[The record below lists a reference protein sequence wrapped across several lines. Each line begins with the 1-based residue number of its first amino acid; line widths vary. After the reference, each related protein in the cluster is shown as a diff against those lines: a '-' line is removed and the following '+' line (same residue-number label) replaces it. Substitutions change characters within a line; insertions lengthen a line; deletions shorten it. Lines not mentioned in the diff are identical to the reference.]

1 MTRSSVF
8 DASASSRLQ
17 LESAIRSSQRA
28 RQLTEQDAALVL
40 SYCKW
45 LRKRE
50 FQRQSNETRAKCG
63 LPPSSSPVFLDQA
76 AASQIYQLI
85 AQEIRSSLGYALLGI
100 GEPNAVEAAV
110 MTRKA
115 PSSSLGQAGAKG
127 RMKRAELQLSRI
139 QKFVG
144 GGKRVIRGIAS
155 TPSTDRMGD
164 IVEPL
169 GGTWKLPLPLLWNH
183 HHDHPIGWVRS
194 AKASRAGIEIEA
206 EFAEGIGKAD
216 EVWRMVELGLLDS
229 FSIGFRTLAVEPI
242 ATGVRFTSWELYEVS
257 VVTVPANAD
266 AKIRRSQ
273 SGSTSSLGSTRSPRK
288 DGVPLVAASVRLLD
302 GKGAVKLGGGR

>member
-1 MTRSSVF
+1 MTRSSIF

-28 RQLTEQDAALVL
+28 RQLTGQDAALVL

-45 LRKRE
+45 LRKKQ
-50 FQRQSNETRAKCG
+50 FLKDSNATRAKCG
-63 LPPSSSPVFLDQA
+63 LPPNVIPVFLEEA
-76 AASQIYQLI
+76 AASELYQLI
-85 AQEIRSSLGYALLGI
+85 AWEIRSTVGYVLLGI

-115 PSSSLGQAGAKG
+115 PTASAIQPAAKET
-127 RMKRAELQLSRI
+127 MKRAELQLSRI

-144 GGKRVIRGIAS
+144 GGRRVIRGIAS

-206 EFAEGIGKAD
+206 EIAEGIGKAD
-216 EVWRMVELGLLDS
+216 EIWRMVELSLMDS
-229 FSIGFRTLAVEPI
+229 FSIGFRALRTEPI
-242 ATGVRFTSWELYEVS
+242 ATGVRFTSWELLEVS

-266 AKIRRSQ
+266 AKIRRGQSASRSIRSQ
-273 SGSTSSLGSTRSPRK
+273 ARSSHT
-288 DGVPLVAASVRLLD
+288 DGIPLVSSSVRLID
-302 GKGAVKLGGGR
+302 ARGAVKLGGR